1 MTKPKLAAKDCVNTV
16 VCVKNPGPI
25 ADVAIKKA
33 APKSNVQLPAGA
45 FVFLFCFKWY
55 SSFCQHH
62 VEKACTLI
70 SAALSS
76 RRIFFAN

>member
-45 FVFLFCFKWY
+45 FVFYFVSNGIPPF
-55 SSFCQHH
+55 
-62 VEKACTLI
+62 VNI
-70 SAALSS
+70 M
-76 RRIFFAN
+76 